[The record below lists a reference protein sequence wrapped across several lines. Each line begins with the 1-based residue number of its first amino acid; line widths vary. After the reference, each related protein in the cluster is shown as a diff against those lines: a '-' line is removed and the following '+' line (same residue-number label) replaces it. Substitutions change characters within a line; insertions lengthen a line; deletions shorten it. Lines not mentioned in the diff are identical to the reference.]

1 MPENKLWG
9 GRFSQETAALMRKFN
24 DSLPFDY
31 KMWQA
36 DIHGS
41 MAYARALA
49 NADLIS
55 SEEQD
60 KLLAGLQQV
69 WQEWTAGTF
78 VTQPGDEDIHTAVE
92 RRLTE
97 IVGAVGGK
105 LHTGRSRNDQV
116 ATDLRLY
123 LLGEIDQLNQELT
136 LLQQSSVT
144 VARREIDQLMPG
156 YTHLQPAQPV
166 RFSHWLLAYFW
177 MWQRDWERLR
187 DLRRRVSVLPLGS
200 GALAGNPFP
209 IDREALAEALGF
221 ATVSPNS
228 IDAVSD
234 RDFALEFLA
243 WAALLGT
250 HLSRIAEDL
259 ILWSS
264 HEFGFVTLADAYS
277 TGSSL
282 MPQKKNPDS
291 LELLRGKSGRL
302 TGNLTRLL
310 VVMKGLPTAYDKDL
324 QEDKEP
330 LFDSA
335 ETLHIGLAVLAGVLE
350 TMTLHP
356 KRLRA
361 ALTDEL
367 LATDLAD
374 YLVRRGIPF
383 RQSHH
388 LVGQVV
394 RLAEESH
401 RSLHEIPLAEL
412 QRISPRFQ
420 ADVAQ
425 VWDPDAAV
433 ERKMT
438 AGGTA
443 RTAVQRQLTA
453 AETLLAQ
460 RKASP
465 WK

>member
-1 MPENKLWG
+1 MAENKLWG

-31 KMWQA
+31 KMWPA
-36 DIHGS
+36 DIRGS

-49 NADLIS
+49 DANLITPA
-55 SEEQD
+55 ERDQ
-60 KLLAGLQQV
+60 LLAGLQQV
-69 WQEWTAGTF
+69 WQEWAAGTF
-78 VTQPGDEDIHTAVE
+78 VVQPGDEDIHTAVE

-123 LLGEIDQLNQELT
+123 LLGEIDRLNEALT
-136 LLQQSSVT
+136 RLQQVCVT

-209 IDREALAEALGF
+209 IDREALAETLGF
-221 ATVSPNS
+221 AAVSPNS

-234 RDFALEFLA
+234 RDFAVEFLG

-264 HEFGFVTLADAYS
+264 REFGFVTLADAYS

-302 TGNLTRLL
+302 IGNLTRLL

-330 LFDSA
+330 LFDSV
-335 ETLHIGLAVLAGVLE
+335 ETLQIGLDVLAGVLE
-350 TMTLHP
+350 SMTLH
-356 KRLRA
+356 RERMRA

-374 YLVRRGIPF
+374 YLVRRGVPF

-394 RLAEESH
+394 RLAEES
-401 RSLHEIPLAEL
+401 RKPLHALPLSAL
-412 QRISPRFQ
+412 QRISAHFQ
-420 ADVAQ
+420 ADVDR
-425 VWDPDAAV
+425 VWDQEAAV
-433 ERKMT
+433 ERRMT

-443 RTAVQRQLTA
+443 RAAVQRQLATA
-453 AETLLAQ
+453 EALLAQ